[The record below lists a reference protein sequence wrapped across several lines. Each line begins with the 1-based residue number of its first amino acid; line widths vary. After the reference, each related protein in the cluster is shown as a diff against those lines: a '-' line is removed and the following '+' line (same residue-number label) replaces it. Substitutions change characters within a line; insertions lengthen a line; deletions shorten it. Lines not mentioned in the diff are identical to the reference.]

1 MRIFKNSFF
10 TRWGNKENIDN
21 RHLIAAIDE
30 IKKGLIDAD
39 LGGGMY
45 KKRIPIQGKGKS
57 AGFRTLLAYKSGKN
71 VFFLYGFSKNKQSNI
86 SKQELRALKLLAKQ
100 FLSYDNQAL
109 DDLIVKG
116 ILFEVIKNE

>member
-1 MRIFKNSFF
+1 
-10 TRWGNKENIDN
+10 
-21 RHLIAAIDE
+21 LIAAIDE

-71 VFFLYGFSKNKQSNI
+71 IFFLYGFSKNKQSNI